1 MENPILEAKKELIQ
15 WIKEMDELEDIA
27 ELLELKEQKTS
38 GNKVAEAQAE
48 YAVKDDF
55 DERFAKGISHE
66 EMKKERLLL
75 LKVYL
80 GKNNCL

>member
-38 GNKVAEAQAE
+38 GNKVAEAQSE
-48 YAVKDDF
+48 YIIKDDF
-55 DERFAKGISHE
+55 DERFAKGIPHE
-66 EMKKERLLL
+66 EMKKRTFAFIESLPW
-75 LKVYL
+75 KQ
-80 GKNNCL
+80 

>member
-27 ELLELKEQKTS
+27 ELLEIKNRKTS
-38 GNKVAEAQAE
+38 VHQVAESQAE

-55 DERFAKGISHE
+55 DERFAKGLTSE
-66 EMKKERLLL
+66 ESRRRTREFIESLPWKK
-75 LKVYL
+75 
-80 GKNNCL
+80 

>member
-27 ELLELKEQKTS
+27 ELLEIKNRKTS
-38 GNKVAEAQAE
+38 VHQVAESQAE

-55 DERFAKGISHE
+55 DERFARGIPHD
-66 EMKKERLLL
+66 EMKRRTFAFIESLPWKQ
-75 LKVYL
+75 
-80 GKNNCL
+80 